1 MTSDFS
7 AATMDAAGNG
17 SIFPNVV
24 ETINFESGLLDP
36 VKFNS
41 SLRVKSRDFLICRG
55 LENLP
60 YARSLEKN

>member
-7 AATMDAAGNG
+7 AAAMDAAGDG
-17 SIFPNVV
+17 SIFPNVM

-41 SLRVKSRDFLICRG
+41 NLRVKSRDFSDMQRFGKFATCKI
-55 LENLP
+55 P
-60 YARSLEKN
+60 

>member
-1 MTSDFS
+1 MG
-7 AATMDAAGNG
+7 AADNG
-17 SIFPNVV
+17 SIFPNVG
-24 ETINFESGLLDP
+24 ETINFETGLLDP

-41 SLRVKSRDFLICRG
+41 GLRVKAIDLLICRG